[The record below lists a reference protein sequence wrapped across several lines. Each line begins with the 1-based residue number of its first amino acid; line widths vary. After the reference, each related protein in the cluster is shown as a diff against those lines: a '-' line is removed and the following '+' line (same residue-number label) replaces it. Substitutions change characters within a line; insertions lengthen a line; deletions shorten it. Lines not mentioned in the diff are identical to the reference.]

1 MTCEVTGLTQTFN
14 PGMCETVISTYGTEQ
29 VVVEIIRIK
38 LSKSVYTREID
49 QRSIY
54 GYIEANYGRA
64 KKYRTKDSKL
74 YGGLFLQKCFII
86 P

>member
-1 MTCEVTGLTQTFN
+1 MTCEVNGLIQTFI
-14 PGMCETVISTYGTEQ
+14 PKMSETVISTYGTEQ

-49 QRSIY
+49 ERSIH

-74 YGGLFLQKCFII
+74 YGGSFHGNIV
-86 P
+86 